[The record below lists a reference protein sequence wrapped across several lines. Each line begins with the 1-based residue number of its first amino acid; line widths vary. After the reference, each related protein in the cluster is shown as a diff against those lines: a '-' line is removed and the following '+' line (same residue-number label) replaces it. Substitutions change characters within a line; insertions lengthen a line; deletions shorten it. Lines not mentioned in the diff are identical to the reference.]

1 MRAVSVGRTEIDWE
15 MGMSF
20 RGFASVVVS
29 VIMVGALLQL
39 SNSRRMEV
47 CLKCLQEVEMDLA
60 TGARP
65 S

>member
-20 RGFASVVVS
+20 RGFAWVVVS
-29 VIMVGALLQL
+29 VMMTGALLHL
-39 SNSRRMEV
+39 SNIRRMIL
-47 CLKCLQEVEMDLA
+47 LKAEMDVA
-60 TGARP
+60 TSAKP